1 MIFINNLS
9 LEVGVHNCF
18 EKQEN
23 ASGFFSCEF
32 CEIFHI
38 FFFYVTPSGD
48 Y

>member
-23 ASGFFSCEF
+23 ASGFFPVNF
-32 CEIFHI
+32 VKYFTY
-38 FFFYVTPSGD
+38 FFFFM
-48 Y
+48 